1 MKKELLYD
9 LIEKCQEETGRI
21 ESFYITYKE
30 TENITTNKWGKFA
43 NFDSVITELE
53 KCATKYEIPDVTLYN
68 IERVIFYSNSNA
80 NAYIKNPSWC
90 MTYDEWEDEYIHL
103 NIPYVDLE
111 GKIID
116 LENYSKNESN

>member
-1 MKKELLYD
+1 MKKELLYEF
-9 LIEKCQEETGRI
+9 IEKCQEATGRI
-21 ESFYITYKE
+21 ESYYITYKE
-30 TENITTNKWGKFA
+30 TENVTANKWGKFV

-80 NAYIKNPSWC
+80 NAYVKNPWWD
-90 MTYDEWEDEYIHL
+90 MTCDDWEDEYIHL

-111 GKIID
+111 GKIIN
-116 LENYSKNESN
+116 LEK

>member
-9 LIEKCQEETGRI
+9 LIEKCQEATGRI
-21 ESFYITYKE
+21 ESFYISYKE
-30 TENITTNKWGKFA
+30 TENITTNKWGKFV

-68 IERVIFYSNSNA
+68 IERVIFYSNGNA
-80 NAYIKNPSWC
+80 NAYIKNPFWRISE
-90 MTYDEWEDEYIHL
+90 DDWEDEYVHL
-103 NIPYVDLE
+103 NIPYVNLD

-116 LENYSKNESN
+116 LENNHKA